1 MPGQRPSR
9 VPAPAHRPSTRKP
22 DTYLTPVV
30 QDSFM
35 LPDRVVY
42 VCSMESSC
50 PGFSA
55 DIALG
60 AAQVRCSLNEPR
72 VRLRQTIAALCGLLL
87 TPYVLAD
94 EHEHHDNQVEELS
107 PTVITA
113 IAPPAHP

>member
-1 MPGQRPSR
+1 MSR
-9 VPAPAHRPSTRKP
+9 
-22 DTYLTPVV
+22 
-30 QDSFM
+30 
-35 LPDRVVY
+35 
-42 VCSMESSC
+42 
-50 PGFSA
+50 FSA

-113 IAPPAHP
+113 IAPSSPPDRRHQPQGPAPTGAGQ